1 MQDVFSTLSGIVG
14 EFTAEPEAK
23 QPIVFAAWRQTSGE
37 LIAEN
42 AKPLNFANTVLKIA
56 VRDKNWQRQL
66 ADHSREY
73 LSKINST
80 LTGISVDRVEF
91 VIQPTAFEASQ
102 IGIRKFTTEPL
113 DLSPDIVASANSIVD
128 IGLREQFLRA
138 AVAAETRDSNK

>member
-1 MQDVFSTLSGIVG
+1 MQDVFSTLSGIV
-14 EFTAEPEAK
+14 AELAAAPEAVE
-23 QPIVFAAWRQTSGE
+23 PIVFAAWLRTSGS

-42 AKPLNFANTVLKIA
+42 AKPLNFANTVLKVA

-73 LSKINST
+73 LFKINST

-91 VIQPTAFEASQ
+91 VIQPTAFEASE
-102 IGIRKFTTEPL
+102 IGIRKFATEPL
-113 DLSPDIVASANSIVD
+113 DLSPDIVTSAKSIAD
-128 IGLREQFLRA
+128 MGLREQFLRA